1 MRIFLKKLYD
11 KKRVWLTRC
20 AFLWIASN
28 KQASCTSFKNC
39 MIKKLY
45 DKKPSHPVNSRH
57 HAKILNCMIRKESA
71 THKLCLPVK
80 IRQWA
85 SIVRNSLKELSKTK
99 ESATY
104 RMRLPVKIRG
114 WAGITYVSL
123 KGLSIM
129 KESATHKMCLPVNN
143 RQWAGIL
150 RISRGGSKPIDLSR
164 LSCIVRMNAL
174 CMCVC
179 VCVSRCA
186 ILWLI
191 GNGQASYASHVGEA
205 NQLTCPGY
213 RASCAWKHYAR
224 VCVSVCVSRCAFL
237 WIIGNGQASYA
248 SHVGEASDWL
258 VQVIVHRAHV
268 IIRSRV
274 GADKLVGG
282 QHISAQS
289 VRCKVYL
296 CENVLCL
303 PLEIK
308 GEWSRPACRGTA
320 HFCTKREV

>member
-1 MRIFLKKLYD
+1 
-11 KKRVWLTRC
+11 
-20 AFLWIASN
+20 
-28 KQASCTSFKNC
+28 

-174 CMCVC
+174 CVCVC
-179 VCVSRCA
+179 VCVKMCHPVTNRQWAGIVRISR
-186 ILWLI
+186 
-191 GNGQASYASHVGEA
+191 GGSVR
-205 NQLTCPGY
+205 LTCPGY
-213 RASCAWKHYAR
+213 RASCARHHPEQG
-224 VCVSVCVSRCAFL
+224 RC
-237 WIIGNGQASYA
+237 
-248 SHVGEASDWL
+248 
-258 VQVIVHRAHV
+258 
-268 IIRSRV
+268 
-274 GADKLVGG
+274 
-282 QHISAQS
+282 
-289 VRCKVYL
+289 
-296 CENVLCL
+296 
-303 PLEIK
+303 
-308 GEWSRPACRGTA
+308 
-320 HFCTKREV
+320 

>member
-1 MRIFLKKLYD
+1 
-11 KKRVWLTRC
+11 
-20 AFLWIASN
+20 
-28 KQASCTSFKNC
+28 

-179 VCVSRCA
+179 VCVC
-186 ILWLI
+186 
-191 GNGQASYASHVGEA
+191 QDV
-205 NQLTCPGY
+205 P
-213 RASCAWKHYAR
+213 SC
-224 VCVSVCVSRCAFL
+224 
-237 WIIGNGQASYA
+237 
-248 SHVGEASDWL
+248 D
-258 VQVIVHRAHV
+258 
-268 IIRSRV
+268 
-274 GADKLVGG
+274 
-282 QHISAQS
+282 
-289 VRCKVYL
+289 
-296 CENVLCL
+296 
-303 PLEIK
+303 
-308 GEWSRPACRGTA
+308 
-320 HFCTKREV
+320 